1 MLKLFPG
8 FYKCTVTFFAFFFF
22 WTILS
27 PLPPTTPFCSFSSL
41 YPSLF
46 HDNGRKIFIPIREYE
61 PHRTHHQ
68 TNREA
73 HHSRSHF
80 GKHFLSSIPPDPRKL
95 FLEHVFWLTCVQD
108 SWATG
113 SARSL
118 CVLEPMKTLDI
129 ASSLWSPGC
138 PLNDG
143 GEQIPHVPCTRNLDW
158 TSWLFLFKAANPG
171 TSLLVQWLSLRPLN
185 AGGVV

>member
-8 FYKCTVTFFAFFFF
+8 FYKSAVTFFAFF
-22 WTILS
+22 WSILS
-27 PLPPTTPFCSFSSL
+27 PLPPTTPFCSFRSLYSSL
-41 YPSLF
+41 FP
-46 HDNGRKIFIPIREYE
+46 DNGRKIFISIREYE

-68 TNREA
+68 TEKCITLNSTLENI
-73 HHSRSHF
+73 SSLP
-80 GKHFLSSIPPDPRKL
+80 FLLIQEN
-95 FLEHVFWLTCVQD
+95 FLEHAFWLAWVQD

-118 CVLEPMKTLDI
+118 CFLESMKTLDF

-143 GEQIPHVPCTRNLDW
+143 GEQIPHVLCTRNLTGLAD
-158 TSWLFLFKAANPG
+158 
-171 TSLLVQWLSLRPLN
+171 
-185 AGGVV
+185 